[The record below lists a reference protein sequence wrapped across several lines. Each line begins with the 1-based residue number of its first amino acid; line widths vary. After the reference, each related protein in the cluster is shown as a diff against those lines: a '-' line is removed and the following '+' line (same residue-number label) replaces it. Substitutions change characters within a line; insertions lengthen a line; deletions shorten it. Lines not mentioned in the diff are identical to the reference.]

1 MQSINHGYTRKIQI
15 NKTGGQCGWIFYNA
29 YLIKEGEIV
38 SSFFFKICIYIAN
51 LQLE

>member
-38 SSFFFKICIYIAN
+38 SSFFF
-51 LQLE
+51 